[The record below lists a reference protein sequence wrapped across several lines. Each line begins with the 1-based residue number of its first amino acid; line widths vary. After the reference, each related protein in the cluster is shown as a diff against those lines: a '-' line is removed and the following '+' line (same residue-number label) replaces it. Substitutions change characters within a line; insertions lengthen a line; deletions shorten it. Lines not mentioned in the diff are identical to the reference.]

1 MVLFFEWHRTAV
13 DPKTSSS
20 CLSMTGEDT
29 GLEALAS
36 PQAGYL
42 GKVQERAESLE
53 HCPWC
58 TSKGLTYALRSYHIN
73 LQESITLC
81 TNPQCLFP
89 LVTRPLEDV
98 LSSLAPTVPVVGN
111 KRKNSLE
118 LEKDTIESPVKRL
131 RSSEVAS
138 LLSQQQVDDGSENPH
153 TNGLR
158 AVPETPSETVNG
170 NHKGCVET
178 ETDGWDPL
186 QDEDVAPPSCSAP
199 FGHSSDVLVNSA
211 AAEPS
216 LCPHLGV
223 NGASENGFKEKNAP
237 VLNGCSSRDF
247 SSTGIEFPM
256 TLCDEQTTPR
266 EEKSLNA
273 DTAGS
278 GDAEGVSSESEGLS
292 FLSSRQSEELVFVPK
307 WLLWRNSDN
316 LCWLD
321 SLLAALVNCR
331 TLRRCKPKDEPR
343 HSSVWQ
349 LMRGYEDVCA
359 AVQMHQQ
366 TGGDGVVR
374 VPRPVLQKADADLQ
388 RLRMSIFE
396 LLQPKLHCILG
407 QRETPVFAM
416 PLLLT
421 ADSWAEHLF
430 QSSFRW
436 EFKCSECEVVT
447 KERVVKTLPTFTN
460 IVPDWRPLN
469 AVHLSVCNVCGKKN
483 QKRTMSLE
491 SVPPVFALHFV
502 EGLPDGDVGTFTF
515 SFQGRRYSVTTVIQF
530 NHRLRHFVT
539 WIRNDESWLEYDDLQ
554 HPDFKTH
561 GKLQVPAHEMHVVF
575 WEVEDDAD
583 PPAGSPL
590 NTLAEQPAAEKAK
603 TPSLNHLRVDE
614 PLDQSLLTLHNDTDI
629 VDALTEKDSSLMD
642 TTVTAG
648 VDTSIGSTTLL
659 DAFEGLSHNDI
670 ITLTLV
676 EVDSSASGMQL
687 LNGHQRTEDAR
698 TEGPAPSPDSSLP
711 AAGGDMCH
719 GADAEPPA
727 TLGSSNPESVD
738 SSSTDATSA
747 PAARSGRG
755 RGTSQT
761 KTISKRRGEEA
772 AASEAAPQTSPAASF
787 ELPAAV
793 GQEAVG
799 SAAQDNSPPA
809 EVARQ
814 ASPESVTDTSPLS
827 TSQKSPPLDQNAR
840 WSFLLSKHP
849 LSHLH
854 KPVSKPPSRTE
865 ARSSQPVHSTPN
877 PVKRQMVPP
886 GLPKPQIITDSL
898 KLPPKAAEMYCGF
911 GTKSSTSPLPSPPL
925 PNGNTKPF
933 QTLTANPPAPPAVT
947 SLKTHRSSKVPPG
960 LSETEALRYKLI
972 KKLKAKKKKLAKLNQ
987 LLGHQERLQPDS
999 TDLNSPSTV
1008 ASSTYD
1014 GSGGDGD
1021 DFLSDLLSP
1030 ATTASN
1036 LSPDSTG
1043 FLEMLSNGRDGADNM
1058 DGAMKGGGA
1067 ASQTG
1072 CGTSVP
1078 ETENFLEDFLTQWL

>member
-1 MVLFFEWHRTAV
+1 
-13 DPKTSSS
+13 
-20 CLSMTGEDT
+20 MTGEDT

-42 GKVQERAESLE
+42 GKVSDERAESLE

-583 PPAGSPL
+583 PPA
-590 NTLAEQPAAEKAK
+590 
-603 TPSLNHLRVDE
+603 DE

-676 EVDSSASGMQL
+676 EVDSS
-687 LNGHQRTEDAR
+687 
-698 TEGPAPSPDSSLP
+698 
-711 AAGGDMCH
+711 
-719 GADAEPPA
+719 
-727 TLGSSNPESVD
+727 
-738 SSSTDATSA
+738 
-747 PAARSGRG
+747 
-755 RGTSQT
+755 
-761 KTISKRRGEEA
+761 
-772 AASEAAPQTSPAASF
+772 
-787 ELPAAV
+787 
-793 GQEAVG
+793 
-799 SAAQDNSPPA
+799 DNSPPA

-911 GTKSSTSPLPSPPL
+911 GTKSSTSPLP
-925 PNGNTKPF
+925 
-933 QTLTANPPAPPAVT
+933 
-947 SLKTHRSSKVPPG
+947 SKVPPG